1 MANKKPLNISE
12 EAAVQMPMKT
22 VASLIIIVALGTM
35 GYFQI
40 IERLNVADT
49 RIQIMEKDLEE
60 NTEFRIKWPRGQ
72 LGSLPADSEQ
82 FMMIE
87 DLYKTTD
94 KINKHVEDMALNK
107 VNIQMAA
114 KTKNKL
120 SKFEWVK
127 KNIVIVPVVAAILA
141 GTFTSVRYV
150 LSLTDTIEANKQTI
164 INLQR
169 DLTVAEDK
177 LTEVATR
184 LSAAE
189 ATWEMAENLY
199 RQLADQVREHAYD
212 IKDLN
217 R

>member
-1 MANKKPLNISE
+1 
-12 EAAVQMPMKT
+12 MPMKT

-94 KINKHVEDMALNK
+94 KLNKHIENMALNK
-107 VNIQMAA
+107 VNIEFLRKQMD
-114 KTKNKL
+114 KVLQDIEKL
-120 SKFEWVK
+120 K
-127 KNIVIVPVVAAILA
+127 
-141 GTFTSVRYV
+141 
-150 LSLTDTIEANKQTI
+150 DAN
-164 INLQR
+164 R
-169 DLTVAEDK
+169 DLGYKNGNYND
-177 LTEVATR
+177 
-184 LSAAE
+184 
-189 ATWEMAENLY
+189 
-199 RQLADQVREHAYD
+199 
-212 IKDLN
+212 
-217 R
+217 